1 MTRRSSAAVELKIGD
16 KPPKLAA
23 NRLLVTNYDRLS
35 EFLKGRSDEQVTLSF
50 DDIERLLNAT
60 LPPSA
65 RKYAAWWSSNM
76 RRGDQTHVQARAW
89 MDAGWKAVPDFR
101 LGRVAFQ
108 RTNAPS
114 TQRVKAVKA
123 PSVAVRKPKDG
134 PHDENMLQED
144 RVKEI
149 IEQHLRRTGW
159 SAKVAMGHEHG
170 IDIEAF
176 SASGER
182 WIIEAK
188 GCGSLNPMRVNYF
201 LMILGELMQRMNDPK
216 AKYSIALP
224 DLPQFR
230 RLWQRLPDLAKT
242 RLAATCLFVT
252 HAGSVEECG

>member
-1 MTRRSSAAVELKIGD
+1 MTK
-16 KPPKLAA
+16 
-23 NRLLVTNYDRLS
+23 YDRLY
-35 EFLKGRSDEQVTLSF
+35 EFLKDRPGDQVTPSF

-65 RKYAAWWSSNM
+65 RRYPAWWSSNT

-108 RTNAPS
+108 RTNTLS
-114 TQRVKAVKA
+114 IQGVKT
-123 PSVAVRKPKDG
+123 PSVAVRKPKNG

-159 SAKVAMGHEHG
+159 TPKVAMSHEHG

-230 RLWQRLPDLAKT
+230 RLWQRLPDLAKR
-242 RLAATCLFVT
+242 RLVATCLFVAN
-252 HAGSVEECG
+252 AGAVEECI